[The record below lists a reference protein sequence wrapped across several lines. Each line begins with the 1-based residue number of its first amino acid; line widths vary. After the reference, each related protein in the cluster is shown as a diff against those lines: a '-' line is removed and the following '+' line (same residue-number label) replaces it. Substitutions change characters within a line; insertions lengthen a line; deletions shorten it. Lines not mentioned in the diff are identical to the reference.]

1 MDAQLTDN
9 VVLGR
14 FRAALSDLYGPRL
27 SQVVVFGSRA
37 RQNATAD
44 SDYDIAVFLND
55 MPDRWAELGR
65 LADLGVRFFDE
76 TGAVIDAKPYT
87 AAAYPEKSPIVHEL
101 RREGRA
107 I

>member
-1 MDAQLTDN
+1 MDARAADSSL
-9 VVLGR
+9 LSR

-27 SQVVVFGSRA
+27 HRVVLFGSHA
-37 RQNATAD
+37 RQEATPN

-55 MPDRWAELGR
+55 MPDRWVELDR

-76 TGAVIDAKPYT
+76 TGALFDAKPYPS
-87 AAAYPEKSPIVHEL
+87 AAYAEQSPLMHEV
-101 RREGRA
+101 RRDGRA